1 MRGATKLSEM
11 TSTLEAPNLT
21 YDGMTVGDV
30 FVDTSITV
38 TAEAIAEFR
47 RTIRVGAGS
56 LGVGG
61 DRFAPPTM
69 AAMWTVPRVMFNE
82 WNVPVGGIHARQSW
96 RFMKFIQAGTELR
109 VLICLKE
116 KFIRKERPWVVFQS
130 RLTDGNREE
139 VASGEMTLVWPT

>member
-1 MRGATKLSEM
+1 MSN
-11 TSTLEAPNLT
+11 SAPPDLT
-21 YDGMTVGDV
+21 YDSMTVGDV
-30 FVDTSITV
+30 FVDTSVTV

-47 RTIRVGAGS
+47 RTIQIDAEF
-56 LGVGG
+56 LGVSV

-69 AAMWTVPRVMFNE
+69 AAMWTVPRVMFHE

-96 RFMKFIQAGTELR
+96 RFVKLIQAGMELR
-109 VLICLKE
+109 VRICLKE

-139 VASGEMTLVWPT
+139 VASGVMTVVWPI